1 MISALLAE
9 RAEDMPRPPL
19 VLIHS
24 IWLTARWMVARAG
37 VLYVWSLSELSL
49 AILRSIDAGI
59 QRSPVAMRSMR
70 SMAAGDTAAIHRPPS
85 EARHF
90 CGAK

>member
-1 MISALLAE
+1 M
-9 RAEDMPRPPL
+9 
-19 VLIHS
+19 
-24 IWLTARWMVARAG
+24 
-37 VLYVWSLSELSL
+37 

-70 SMAAGDTAAIHRPPS
+70 SIAAGDTAAIHRPPS